1 MDFFQKNKM
10 MPNGS
15 MRVENLFHSFSEANG
30 TVQVLNGVSLEA
42 KPGEITS
49 IAGPSGCGKSTLLYL
64 MGLLDRPDSG
74 KVFMGDSEV
83 QNLED
88 DERTKARN
96 HFIGFVFQFHFLIKE
111 LSAIEN
117 ISLPLLKL
125 GKDEDSA
132 NQKANDLLSEL
143 GLESKAQRPAYK
155 LSGGEQQ
162 RVAIARALANSPKY
176 LLADEPTGNLDS
188 SNSEGVFELLERMA
202 KQTGLSVILVTH
214 NEKLADLSH
223 RKYWMEDGRIVI

>member
-1 MDFFQKNKM
+1 MDFSQKNKM

-111 LSAIEN
+111 LSCN
-117 ISLPLLKL
+117 
-125 GKDEDSA
+125 
-132 NQKANDLLSEL
+132 
-143 GLESKAQRPAYK
+143 
-155 LSGGEQQ
+155 
-162 RVAIARALANSPKY
+162 
-176 LLADEPTGNLDS
+176 
-188 SNSEGVFELLERMA
+188 
-202 KQTGLSVILVTH
+202 
-214 NEKLADLSH
+214 
-223 RKYWMEDGRIVI
+223 

>member
-1 MDFFQKNKM
+1 MDFSLKNNV

-74 KVFMGDSEV
+74 KVFMGNSEV

-117 ISLPLLKL
+117 IRLPLLKQ

-132 NQKANDLLSEL
+132 NQKAIELLSEL

-188 SNSEGVFELLERMA
+188 SNSEGVFELLDRMA

-223 RKYWMEDGRIVI
+223 QKYWMEDGRIVI

>member
-1 MDFFQKNKM
+1 MDFSQKNKM

-188 SNSEGVFELLERMA
+188 SNSEGVFELLDRMA

>member
-1 MDFFQKNKM
+1 MDFSEKNKM
-10 MPNGS
+10 IPNGS

-30 TVQVLNGVSLEA
+30 TVQVLNGVTLEA

-143 GLESKAQRPAYK
+143 GLGSKAQRPAYK

-188 SNSEGVFELLERMA
+188 SNSEGVFELLDRMA

>member
-1 MDFFQKNKM
+1 MDFSQKNKM

-15 MRVENLFHSFSEANG
+15 MRVEDLFHSFSEANG

-88 DERTKARN
+88 DERTKSRN

-188 SNSEGVFELLERMA
+188 SNSEGVFELLDRMA

>member
-1 MDFFQKNKM
+1 MDFSQKNKM

-132 NQKANDLLSEL
+132 NQKAKDLLSEL

-188 SNSEGVFELLERMA
+188 SNSEGVFELLDRMA

>member
-1 MDFFQKNKM
+1 
-10 MPNGS
+10 

>member
-1 MDFFQKNKM
+1 MDFSEKNKM
-10 MPNGS
+10 IPNGS

-30 TVQVLNGVSLEA
+30 TVKVLNGVSLEA

-74 KVFMGDSEV
+74 KVFMGDLEV

-111 LSAIEN
+111 LTAIEN
-117 ISLPLLKL
+117 IRLPLLKQ
-125 GKDEDSA
+125 GKDEYSA
-132 NQKANDLLSEL
+132 NQKANELLSEL

-188 SNSEGVFELLERMA
+188 SNSEGVFELLDRMA
-202 KQTGLSVILVTH
+202 KQNGLSVILVTH

>member
-1 MDFFQKNKM
+1 MDFSQKNKM

-15 MRVENLFHSFSEANG
+15 IRVENLFHSFSEANG

-88 DERTKARN
+88 DERTKSRN

-125 GKDEDSA
+125 GKDVDSA

-188 SNSEGVFELLERMA
+188 SNSEGVFELLDRMA

>member
-1 MDFFQKNKM
+1 MDFSQKNKM

-30 TVQVLNGVSLEA
+30 TVKVLNGVSLEA

-74 KVFMGDSEV
+74 KVFMGDLEV
-83 QNLED
+83 QNFED

-111 LSAIEN
+111 LTAIEN
-117 ISLPLLKL
+117 IRLPLLKQ
-125 GKDEDSA
+125 GKDEYSA
-132 NQKANDLLSEL
+132 NQKANELLSEL

-188 SNSEGVFELLERMA
+188 SNSEGVFELLDRMA

>member
-1 MDFFQKNKM
+1 M

-15 MRVENLFHSFSEANG
+15 MRVENLFHSFSEASG
-30 TVQVLNGVSLEA
+30 TVKVLNGVSLEA

-117 ISLPLLKL
+117 IRLPLLKQ
-125 GKDEDSA
+125 GKDEYSA
-132 NQKANDLLSEL
+132 NQKANELLSEL

-188 SNSEGVFELLERMA
+188 SNSEGVFELLDRMA
-202 KQTGLSVILVTH
+202 KQNGLSVILVTH
-214 NEKLADLSH
+214 NEKLADLSNQ
-223 RKYWMEDGRIVI
+223 KYWMEDGRIVI

>member
-1 MDFFQKNKM
+1 

-64 MGLLDRPDSG
+64 MGLLDRPNSG
-74 KVFMGDSEV
+74 KVFMGNSEV

-117 ISLPLLKL
+117 IRLPLLKQ

-132 NQKANDLLSEL
+132 NQKANELLSEL

-188 SNSEGVFELLERMA
+188 SNSEGVFELLDRMA

-223 RKYWMEDGRIVI
+223 QKYWMEDGRIVI

>member
-1 MDFFQKNKM
+1 MDFSQKNKM

-176 LLADEPTGNLDS
+176 LLADEPTGIWTVQIQKVY
-188 SNSEGVFELLERMA
+188 SNCLIVW
-202 KQTGLSVILVTH
+202 LSKLVYRSY
-214 NEKLADLSH
+214 L
-223 RKYWMEDGRIVI
+223 

>member
-1 MDFFQKNKM
+1 MDFSQKNKM

-143 GLESKAQRPAYK
+143 GLEGKAQRPAYK

-188 SNSEGVFELLERMA
+188 SNSEGVFELLDRMA

>member
-1 MDFFQKNKM
+1 MDFSLKNNV

-15 MRVENLFHSFSEANG
+15 MRVENLFHSFSEVNG

-42 KPGEITS
+42 KPGKITS

-74 KVFMGDSEV
+74 KVFMGNSEV

-117 ISLPLLKL
+117 IRLPLLKQ

-132 NQKANDLLSEL
+132 NQKANELLSEL

-188 SNSEGVFELLERMA
+188 SNSEGVFELLDRMA

-223 RKYWMEDGRIVI
+223 QKYWMEDGRIVI

>member
-1 MDFFQKNKM
+1 MDFSQKNKM

-176 LLADEPTGNLDS
+176 FLLMNQRGIWTVQIQKVY
-188 SNSEGVFELLERMA
+188 SNCLNVW
-202 KQTGLSVILVTH
+202 LSKLVYRSY
-214 NEKLADLSH
+214 L
-223 RKYWMEDGRIVI
+223 

>member
-1 MDFFQKNKM
+1 MDFSQKNKM

-15 MRVENLFHSFSEANG
+15 MKVENLFHSFSEANG

-74 KVFMGDSEV
+74 KVFMGDLEV

-143 GLESKAQRPAYK
+143 GLESKSQRPAYK

-176 LLADEPTGNLDS
+176 LFADEPTGNLDS
-188 SNSEGVFELLERMA
+188 SNSEGVFELLDRMA

>member
-1 MDFFQKNKM
+1 MDFYLKNKM
-10 MPNGS
+10 NPNGS

-111 LSAIEN
+111 LSVLEN
-117 ISLPLLKL
+117 VALPIRKT
-125 GKDEDSA
+125 GETKDIA
-132 NQKANDLLSEL
+132 K
-143 GLESKAQRPAYK
+143 
-155 LSGGEQQ
+155 
-162 RVAIARALANSPKY
+162 ARAKSA
-176 LLADEPTGNLDS
+176 E
-188 SNSEGVFELLERMA
+188 A
-202 KQTGLSVILVTH
+202 KPNVCKNKSAIIAPDVPIQFDMLSLV
-214 NEKLADLSH
+214 EAVLK
-223 RKYWMEDGRIVI
+223 DGSVAS

>member
-1 MDFFQKNKM
+1 MDFSQKNKM

-74 KVFMGDSEV
+74 KVFMGDLEV
-83 QNLED
+83 QNFED

-111 LSAIEN
+111 LTAIEN
-117 ISLPLLKL
+117 IRLPLLKQ
-125 GKDEDSA
+125 GKDEYSA
-132 NQKANDLLSEL
+132 NQKANELLSEL

-188 SNSEGVFELLERMA
+188 SNSEGVFELLDRMA

>member
-1 MDFFQKNKM
+1 MDFSQKNK

-125 GKDEDSA
+125 GNDEDSA

-188 SNSEGVFELLERMA
+188 SNSEGVFELLDRMA

>member
-1 MDFFQKNKM
+1 MDFSQKNKM

-30 TVQVLNGVSLEA
+30 AVQVLNGVSLEA

-188 SNSEGVFELLERMA
+188 SNSEGVFELLDRMA

>member
-1 MDFFQKNKM
+1 MDFSEKNKM
-10 MPNGS
+10 IPNGS

-30 TVQVLNGVSLEA
+30 TVQVLNGVTLEA

-74 KVFMGDSEV
+74 KVFMGGSEV

-188 SNSEGVFELLERMA
+188 SNSEGVFELLDRMA

>member
-1 MDFFQKNKM
+1 MDFSRKNKM

-188 SNSEGVFELLERMA
+188 SNSEGVFELLDRMA

-214 NEKLADLSH
+214 NQKLADLSH

>member
-1 MDFFQKNKM
+1 MDFSLKNNV

-74 KVFMGDSEV
+74 KVFMGNSEV

-88 DERTKARN
+88 NERTKARN

-117 ISLPLLKL
+117 IRLPLLKQ

-132 NQKANDLLSEL
+132 NQKANELLSEL

-188 SNSEGVFELLERMA
+188 SNSEGVFELLDRMA

-223 RKYWMEDGRIVI
+223 QKYWMEDGRIVI

>member
-1 MDFFQKNKM
+1 M

-15 MRVENLFHSFSEANG
+15 MRVENLFHSFSDANG

>member
-1 MDFFQKNKM
+1 MDFSQKNN

-111 LSAIEN
+111 LNAIEN
-117 ISLPLLKL
+117 IRLPLLKQ

-132 NQKANDLLSEL
+132 NQKANELLSEL

-188 SNSEGVFELLERMA
+188 SNSEGVFELLDRMA

-223 RKYWMEDGRIVI
+223 QKYWMEDGRIVI

>member
-1 MDFFQKNKM
+1 MDCSQKNKM

-30 TVQVLNGVSLEA
+30 TVKVLNGVSLEA

-162 RVAIARALANSPKY
+162 RVAIARALAN
-176 LLADEPTGNLDS
+176 
-188 SNSEGVFELLERMA
+188 
-202 KQTGLSVILVTH
+202 
-214 NEKLADLSH
+214 
-223 RKYWMEDGRIVI
+223 

>member
-1 MDFFQKNKM
+1 M

-188 SNSEGVFELLERMA
+188 SNSEGVFELLDRMA

-214 NEKLADLSH
+214 NQKLADLSH

>member
-1 MDFFQKNKM
+1 MDFSQKNK

-132 NQKANDLLSEL
+132 HQKANDLLSEL

-188 SNSEGVFELLERMA
+188 SNSEGVFELLDRMA

-223 RKYWMEDGRIVI
+223 RKYWMEDGRIVT